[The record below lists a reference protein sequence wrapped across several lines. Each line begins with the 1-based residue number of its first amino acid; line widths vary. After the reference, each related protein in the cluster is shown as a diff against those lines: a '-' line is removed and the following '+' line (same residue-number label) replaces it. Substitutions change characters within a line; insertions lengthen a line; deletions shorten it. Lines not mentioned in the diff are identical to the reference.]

1 MPASIIWLAPIA
13 SLATLLGGW
22 LVVRF
27 LQGRRSFMRLLSGA
41 AAGYLLSVTL
51 VRIIPEALEQG
62 GESMTLWVL
71 GGYLAVHVMEH
82 GITPHFHYGEETHPV
97 GSQWAGGLALIG
109 LSLHSLL
116 DGMSLS
122 AAVQTRSNLG
132 GLVFLGILFHR
143 IPEGATISS
152 IFLSRGHTR
161 KGALLAAG
169 ALAAAS
175 MLGALMHGYLQLP
188 VGPTLGV
195 AAGLGIYVA
204 SSDLLPEVQKEP
216 GWRSSLSILAGAGLF
231 LLSLWLSPHHHPA
244 G

>member
-1 MPASIIWLAPIA
+1 MPSSIVWLAPIA

-22 LVVRF
+22 MVVRF

-41 AAGYLLSVTL
+41 AAGYLLAVTL

-62 GESMTLWVL
+62 GEAMTLWVL

-97 GSQWAGGLALIG
+97 GHQWAGGLALLG

-122 AAVQTRSNLG
+122 AAALTRSNLG

-152 IFLSRGHTR
+152 IFLSHGHSR

-169 ALAAAS
+169 TLAAAS
-175 MLGALMHGYLQLP
+175 MLGALAHGILQLP

-231 LLSLWLSPHHHPA
+231 LLSLWLAPHKHPV

>member
-1 MPASIIWLAPIA
+1 VLPSIAWLAPIA
-13 SLATLLGGW
+13 SLATLFGGW

-27 LQGRRSFMRLLSGA
+27 LQGRRSVMRLLSGA
-41 AAGYLLSVTL
+41 AAGYLLAVTL
-51 VRIIPEALEQG
+51 VRIIPECLEQG

-82 GITPHFHYGEETHPV
+82 GITPHFHYGEETHAV
-97 GSQWAGGLALIG
+97 GSEWAGGLALTG

-122 AAVQTRSNLG
+122 AAAQTNSNLG
-132 GLVFLGILFHR
+132 SLVFLGILFHR

-152 IFLSRGHTR
+152 IFLVRGHGR

-169 ALAAAS
+169 TLAAAA
-175 MLGALMHGYLQLP
+175 MLGALGHGILKLP

-216 GWRSSLSILAGAGLF
+216 GWRSSLSLLAGAGLF
-231 LLSLWLSPHHHPA
+231 LLSLWLAPHRHP
-244 G
+244 GG